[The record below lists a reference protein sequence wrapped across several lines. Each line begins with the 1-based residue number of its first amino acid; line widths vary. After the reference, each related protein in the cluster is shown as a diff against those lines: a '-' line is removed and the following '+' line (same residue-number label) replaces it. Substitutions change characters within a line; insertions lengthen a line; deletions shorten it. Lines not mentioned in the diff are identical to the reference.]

1 MGKDI
6 HDKNKQV
13 DFLKQRLNMFL
24 DLLEAIDPEAAN
36 LEDVDRM
43 ISIIDEL
50 DSKIREFKHRDM

>member
-13 DFLKQRLNMFL
+13 YFLKQRLNMFL
-24 DLLEAIDPEAAN
+24 DLLDAIDPEAAD

-50 DSKIREFKHRDM
+50 DSKIREFNHRDL

>member
-24 DLLEAIDPEAAN
+24 ELLDAIDPEAAE

-50 DSKIREFKHRDM
+50 DSKIREFKHRDL